1 MLDEL
6 ELNMVIRQGEEKL
19 FEVKKY
25 LFFKDK
31 KERIKELEKKTLES
45 NFWDDRKEA
54 EKILKMLKILKDKI
68 ENFERLEKKMED
80 LKEYAIMIKE
90 ISDDESMKKEIL
102 EISSKKMKV
111 FLEELEKVEMI
122 ELLGEKESLNAIVTI
137 HSGAG
142 GKEACDWA
150 QMLYRMY
157 TKWSAKEGYE
167 IEEIDFQEGDGVGY
181 KSITF
186 VVKGEYASEILSG
199 EMGVHRLV
207 RISPFDSSKRRH
219 TSFASVEILPEV
231 EEQTEVEIKSEDLR
245 IDTYRASGAGG
256 QHVNKTESA
265 IRIVHIPTNTI
276 VTCQAERSQMQN
288 RERAMKILKSKLYL
302 IQKEKEEE
310 ELKKQKGEEKEIAW
324 GSQIR
329 SYVFQPYQLVK
340 DHRTNYEVGNVQSVM
355 DGDITGFLHE
365 YLILKKNKKI

>member
-31 KERIKELEKKTLES
+31 KERIEELEKKTLEA
-45 NFWDDRKEA
+45 NFWDDRKDA
-54 EKILKMLKILKDKI
+54 EKILKMLKVLKDKI
-68 ENFERLEKKMED
+68 ENFERLEKEMED

-102 EISSKKMKV
+102 EVSSKKMKV

-340 DHRTNYEVGNVQSVM
+340 DHRTNYEVRKCTKCNGWRNNR
-355 DGDITGFLHE
+355 IFT
-365 YLILKKNKKI
+365 